1 MLLRRRSMLIMRRR
15 RSRLI
20 TLRRRSRLIALRR
33 RGRLITLKRL
43 IVNRVDSNRSYSLRT
58 HGGLMSA
65 TTALA
70 RAREGAL

>member
-20 TLRRRSRLIALRR
+20 TLRRR
-33 RGRLITLKRL
+33 GRLITLRL